1 MCENLIACIKY
12 CKSHYMLMLTV
23 TLKKN
28 YKYVYT
34 IIKYTGTLI
43 MYECIYAFTYA
54 LYMYVYM

>member
-1 MCENLIACIKY
+1 
-12 CKSHYMLMLTV
+12 MLMLTV

-34 IIKYTGTLI
+34 ITKYTGTLI